1 MSVKIHKLSE
11 NLIQKISAGEVIDR
25 PASVVKELVEN
36 AIDAQAR
43 HVHIEVVAGGRQS
56 ITIVDD
62 GVGMSPEDLEACIE
76 RHSTSKLSSPSDLF
90 AIATL
95 GFRGE
100 ALASIGAISRMTIET
115 RAAEA
120 LEGTRLAVEG
130 GIRRDPVSIGRARGT
145 TVSVRNI
152 FFNTPARRK
161 FLRRIE
167 TETRHITQAVV
178 RLAVAYPQI
187 GFRLV
192 HEERQILDLSASNGQ
207 QGRAEEILGPM
218 TESLLHARGDD
229 DGMGV
234 EAFHSLPAACT
245 GSKAKQF
252 LVVRGRPINSR
263 PLSQAVYRGYGGLL
277 PRDRHPSFVI
287 WIELDPRK
295 IDVNVHPTKREIR
308 FADERR
314 VSKAIEETV
323 RRSLHGPESGFQ
335 SYRQHEPEDQP
346 VTIGES
352 PGMGIPPGQENVA
365 HSLEVEYPKE
375 SRHHLD
381 RISLSLR
388 EPSDF
393 GAEELER
400 ASQEGESSI
409 NSLKK
414 LESAAA
420 LWQLH
425 RKYIFT
431 PIEDGVVIIDQH
443 VAHERI
449 RYEEALHCFAEEGVA
464 SQQLLFPLTVNA
476 SALEMEVIREAR
488 ELFERLGF
496 GIRDFGPGT
505 VIVDAIPSNLTDWGE
520 GEIFNKI
527 VNELLEEKEE
537 RDSLQEA
544 VAASYAC
551 HTSIRAGQKLTEN
564 EMQNIIRQLL
574 NAREPF
580 VCPHGRPIMLKVPI
594 KRLDRMFGRT

>member
-1 MSVKIHKLSE
+1 MSGKIHKLSE

-36 AIDAQAR
+36 AIDARAR

-62 GVGMSPEDLEACIE
+62 GVGMSPEDLEICIE
-76 RHSTSKLSSPSDLF
+76 RHSTSKVSSPSDLF
-90 AIATL
+90 AIASL

-115 RAAEA
+115 RAPEA
-120 LEGTRLAVEG
+120 LGGTRLAIEG
-130 GIRRDPVSIGRARGT
+130 GIRREPVSIGRDQGT

-178 RLAVAYPQI
+178 RLAAAYPKI

-192 HEERQILDLSASNGQ
+192 HEDRQILDLPASKGK
-207 QGRAEEILGPM
+207 QGRAEGILG
-218 TESLLHARGDD
+218 TRADSLLQPRGNE
-229 DGMGV
+229 DGVGI
-234 EAFHSLPAACT
+234 EAFISLPAVCT

-252 LVVRGRPINSR
+252 LVVRGRPIFSR

-277 PRDRHPSFVI
+277 PGDRHPSFLI
-287 WIELDPRK
+287 WLELDPRK

-308 FADERR
+308 FADERL
-314 VSKAIEETV
+314 VSKAIEEAV
-323 RRSLHGPESGFQ
+323 RRSLHGSGTGFHA
-335 SYRQHEPEDQP
+335 YRQQETEDRP

-352 PGMGIPPGQENVA
+352 PEMGISPGKKNLA
-365 HSLEVEYPKE
+365 RTLESDYPEE
-375 SRHHLD
+375 SRPHLE
-381 RISLSLR
+381 RISRSLR
-388 EPSDF
+388 EPTDF
-393 GAEELER
+393 AAENLER
-400 ASQEGESSI
+400 
-409 NSLKK
+409 NSREAQSEFTSLRK
-414 LESAAA
+414 LESAPV

-449 RYEEALHCFAEEGVA
+449 RYEEALQSFAEEGVS

-476 SALEMEVIREAR
+476 SPMEMEVIREAR

-505 VIVDAIPSNLTDWGE
+505 VMVDAIPTHLNDWGE
-520 GEIFNKI
+520 GEIFYKI

-551 HTSIRAGQKLTEN
+551 HTSIRAGQKLTGT
-564 EMQNIIRQLL
+564 EMQNIIQQLL
-574 NAREPF
+574 DAREPF
-580 VCPHGRPIMLKVPI
+580 VCPHGRPIMLKVPL
-594 KRLDRMFGRT
+594 KRLDRMFGRS